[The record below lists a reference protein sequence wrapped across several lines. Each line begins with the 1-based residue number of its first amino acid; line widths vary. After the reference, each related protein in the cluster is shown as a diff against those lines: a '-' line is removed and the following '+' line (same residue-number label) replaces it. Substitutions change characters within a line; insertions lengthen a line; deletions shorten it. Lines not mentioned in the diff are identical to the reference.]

1 MRYSVA
7 GFLSDLTLV
16 RELQY
21 PRADV
26 ERERVG
32 LRTFLLDQF
41 HRRLRIMSLG
51 DENAR
56 AHRHPAVDSAR
67 AVGIHLA
74 AVLDR
79 LQRGFGSAAQR
90 PDGDWNQR
98 RVKGR
103 QPEKLQWIC
112 VHILAR
118 TILHAHVDDQFHAEF
133 AQVVVIHS
141 GRCSADEEVIGDGG
155 EIHVEH
161 LITGFYPR
169 PLILFFSISYY
180 QNKY

>member
-7 GFLSDLTLV
+7 GFLSDLPLA

-32 LRTFLLDQF
+32 LRTFFLDQI
-41 HRRLRIMSLG
+41 HRRLRIKSLG
-51 DENAR
+51 NENTR
-56 AHRHPAVDSAR
+56 AHRHAAVDSAR
-67 AVGIHLA
+67 AMSTHLA

-90 PDGDWNQR
+90 PDGDRNQR

-103 QPEKLQWIC
+103 QPEKLYGAWMK
-112 VHILAR
+112 ILAW
-118 TILHAHVDDQFHAEF
+118 TIFHAHVDDQFNAEF
-133 AQVVVIHS
+133 TQVVVIHR

-155 EIHVEH
+155 EVHARNVITDASLIAVDLSHSDGWHV
-161 LITGFYPR
+161 PC
-169 PLILFFSISYY
+169 
-180 QNKY
+180 